1 MQYDARWGQNRMGE
15 SWVRTSSGLRL
26 ISFIR
31 FANLFSGSFKKKQKK
46 LKSPRWAHGFEKE
59 TWHDLMVYTIK
70 RSMCPSPG

>member
-1 MQYDARWGQNRMGE
+1 MQYDARRGQNRMGE

-46 LKSPRWAHGFEKE
+46 TEIAEMG
-59 TWHDLMVYTIK
+59 TWL
-70 RSMCPSPG
+70 